1 MPSRT
6 LPNFTG
12 HLAIKPID
20 FKPITTPCMDAC
32 VSDWINNFDTASA
45 LAWLNCLS
53 ISNAVNTLA
62 SSEDSCPSLQT
73 PSAQSSCSS
82 LPISAT
88 ANDFVIDASSLSTID
103 DELGMLLNE
112 ISSNFTLGSISS
124 QVNVAFPPTEQFVSP
139 KEILPSAVEPAHVE
153 SYIQDQK
160 RRRKQACASR
170 RWRAKRASELNH
182 LQVRTTRLA
191 DEKGA
196 LEKRAA
202 ILESNARMYL
212 QRELEMMR
220 RVAYLEAELVQSNKA
235 VLASV

>member
-1 MPSRT
+1 
-6 LPNFTG
+6 
-12 HLAIKPID
+12 
-20 FKPITTPCMDAC
+20 MDAC
-32 VSDWINNFDTASA
+32 VSDWINNFDTASS
-45 LAWLNCLS
+45 LAWLNCLATS
-53 ISNAVNTLA
+53 KAANTPF
-62 SSEDSCPSLQT
+62 SPEDSCPSLQT

-82 LPISAT
+82 FPLSAT
-88 ANDFVIDASSLSTID
+88 SNNFVMEASSLSTID
-103 DELGMLLNE
+103 DELETLLNG
-112 ISSNFTLGSISS
+112 ISSTFAHGSISS
-124 QVNVAFPPTEQFVSP
+124 QVNVAFPPTEQFVAP
-139 KEILPSAVEPAHVE
+139 QEIMPPWRLEPSAVEPGHVE

-170 RWRAKRASELNH
+170 RWRAKRASELTH
-182 LQVRTTRLA
+182 LQTRTTRLA

-235 VLASV
+235 VLMSV